1 MEERKFVIGDDQE
14 LIARGKQIWEDAK
27 KAPLENKTDG
37 KDVVGEGNP
46 RLIARYLAFSAKS
59 CEWPGQILNGL
70 FGIFRHLCSPAAD
83 QVQAR
88 LDKIGDKHDDGRY
101 WDHAFW
107 MIAFCEDNWPVIQAD
122 WLRRQAEENKKREA
136 NAAKCR
142 EYNEKYIR
150 YIVKPSRLTG
160 EYYASRVCTEKKT
173 DAEVNDLIAESHDR
187 KLYKT
192 REEAEQACK
201 EAEETESN
209 PRMIGAR
216 IDTYVGHA
224 IKDPHNAKFREDNI
238 VKLKKMMGRNK
249 DADVAI
255 EKSLVYIN
263 AFVEYYTTLEAINP
277 ELEPANSCS
286 GPSHDD
292 NTPFEDDLD

>member
-27 KAPLENKTDG
+27 KAPLENKTEG
-37 KDVVGEGNP
+37 KDVVGEGDP
-46 RLIARYLAFSAKS
+46 RLIARYLAFSAQS
-59 CEWPGQILNGL
+59 CNWEGQILNGL
-70 FGIFRHLCSPAAD
+70 FGIFRHLCKPAED

-101 WDHAFW
+101 WDHAYW
-107 MIAFCEDNWPVIQAD
+107 MIAFCEDNWPVIRAD
-122 WLRRQAEENKKREA
+122 WIERQAEEKKKREA

-150 YIVKPSRLTG
+150 YIIKPSKLTG
-160 EYYASRVCTEKKT
+160 EYYASRLCTEKKT
-173 DAEVNDLIAESHDR
+173 DAELNELIAESHDR

-192 REEAEQACK
+192 RAEAEQACK
-201 EAEETESN
+201 EAMDAESN

-224 IKDPHNAKFREDNI
+224 IKDPHNAKYREDNI
-238 VKLKKMMGRNK
+238 AKLKKMMGRNK
-249 DADVAI
+249 DADAAI

-263 AFVEYYTTLEAINP
+263 AFVEYYMTLETIHPN
-277 ELEPANSCS
+277 LEPTNSCS

-292 NTPFEDDLD
+292 NEPFEDDFD